1 MVEIMAKE
9 TEKKKAEG
17 AYFITTKELAEAGR
31 DNIPEELISSKHLI
45 YSSPATLAYNSPGA
59 QGFGVKRA
67 GLAIP
72 GSVMLLL
79 APGCCGRNTTI
90 LSELGGYS
98 ERFFYL
104 MMDETDI
111 VTGRH
116 LKKVPQAVE
125 EIYDCLETKPS
136 VVMICLTCVDALL
149 GTDMERICK
158 RAQKAVGIPVLPC
171 YMYALTREGRKPP
184 MVHVRQSIYSLL
196 EPKKKKSTSVNLLGH
211 FAPLEDDSEL
221 YDLLRQLGIKK
232 IREISRCKNYDEYLD
247 MAEANFNL
255 VLDAE
260 ARFAAADMRGND
272 VESTP
277 VILSYLLLG
286 EKKLTW
292 YVQAKCLSEKIKILL
307 DMQGIKAAPYA
318 QIYEDIKK
326 LPEDASIYYDKSAVN
341 TALVSSLP
349 EKVKKIEGVN
359 PTFLFKA
366 KKNPV
371 EVENERNAHIKD
383 GVAVTKFIYWLKSQ
397 IGKTKITEI
406 SAAEQLEQ
414 FRNTQ
419 EHYVEP
425 SFAPIIAYKE
435 HGAIVHYSA
444 TKESDVEL
452 KPESFVLADTGGHYL
467 EGTTDITRTIAL
479 GSLTQE
485 EKEMYTMV
493 LKGHIQ
499 LEMARFLQ
507 GCSGQSLDVLA
518 RTPLWEKGLDYN
530 HGTGHGVGYLLSV
543 HEGPNSFR
551 YRPSVNGRNDCVF
564 EEGMITSDEPGI
576 YLEGKFGIRLEN
588 MIVCQKDME
597 NDYGS
602 FLCFDA
608 LTLVPFERSAII
620 AEELSTKEKEWL
632 NKYHQKVFETIAPYL
647 TEEEAGWLREETQE
661 F

>member
-1 MVEIMAKE
+1 MKRELELLRKKMRETGVDACLIPTSDFHGSEYVGDYFKCREYISGFTGSAGTLVVTLEDAGLWTDGRYFLQAAEQLEGSGITLKKERQPGVPTIEEYLKYTLKRGQTLGFDGRCIMADYAEKLIAQLNAKGIAVRTDIDLAGAVWE
-9 TEKKKAEG
+9 NRPQLSAQPVWPLPVEYAGESSQSKIDRVREFLLEKKAD
-17 AYFITTKELAEAGR
+17 Y
-31 DNIPEELISSKHLI
+31 
-45 YSSPATLAYNSPGA
+45 
-59 QGFGVKRA
+59 
-67 GLAIP
+67 
-72 GSVMLLL
+72 LLL
-79 APGCCGRNTTI
+79 
-90 LSELGGYS
+90 
-98 ERFFYL
+98 
-104 MMDETDI
+104 
-111 VTGRH
+111 
-116 LKKVPQAVE
+116 
-125 EIYDCLETKPS
+125 
-136 VVMICLTCVDALL
+136 
-149 GTDMERICK
+149 
-158 RAQKAVGIPVLPC
+158 
-171 YMYALTREGRKPP
+171 
-184 MVHVRQSIYSLL
+184 
-196 EPKKKKSTSVNLLGH
+196 TS
-211 FAPLEDDSEL
+211 LEDIAW
-221 YDLLRQLGIKK
+221 LL
-232 IREISRCKNYDEYLD
+232 N
-247 MAEANFNL
+247 
-255 VLDAE
+255 
-260 ARFAAADMRGND
+260 MRGND

-286 EKKLTW
+286 EKELTW
-292 YVQAKCLSEKIKILL
+292 YVQEKCLSEKIKILL
-307 DMQGIKAAPYA
+307 DMQGIKVAPYA
-318 QIYEDIKK
+318 QIYEDVKK
-326 LPEDASIYYDKSAVN
+326 LPEDAAVYYDKSAVN

-371 EVENERNAHIKD
+371 EVENERKAHIKD

-414 FRNTQ
+414 FRNAQ

-485 EKEMYTMV
+485 EKEMYTTV

-543 HEGPNSFR
+543 HEGPNNFR
-551 YRPSVNGRNDCVF
+551 FRPPVSKRSDCVL

-597 NDYGS
+597 NSYGS
-602 FLCFDA
+602 FLCFDS
-608 LTLVPFERSAII
+608 LTLVPFDRSAII
-620 AEELSTKEKEWL
+620 AEELNTKEKEWL
-632 NKYHQKVFETIAPYL
+632 NKYHQKVFETISPYL
-647 TEEEAGWLREETQE
+647 TEEEACWLKEETQQ

>member
-1 MVEIMAKE
+1 MKRELELLREKMRETGVDACLIPTSDFHGSEYVGDYFKCREYISGFTGSAGTLVVTLDEAGLWTDGRYFLQAAKQLEGSGIMLRKERQPGVPAIEEYLKRTLKRGETLGFDGRCIMQDSAEKLITQLNAQGVAVRTDINLTGAVWKNRPELSAQPVWPLPVEYAGESSESKIE
-9 TEKKKAEG
+9 RVREFLVEKKAD
-17 AYFITTKELAEAGR
+17 YF
-31 DNIPEELISSKHLI
+31 
-45 YSSPATLAYNSPGA
+45 
-59 QGFGVKRA
+59 
-67 GLAIP
+67 
-72 GSVMLLL
+72 LL
-79 APGCCGRNTTI
+79 
-90 LSELGGYS
+90 
-98 ERFFYL
+98 
-104 MMDETDI
+104 
-111 VTGRH
+111 
-116 LKKVPQAVE
+116 
-125 EIYDCLETKPS
+125 
-136 VVMICLTCVDALL
+136 
-149 GTDMERICK
+149 
-158 RAQKAVGIPVLPC
+158 
-171 YMYALTREGRKPP
+171 
-184 MVHVRQSIYSLL
+184 
-196 EPKKKKSTSVNLLGH
+196 TS
-211 FAPLEDDSEL
+211 LEDIAW
-221 YDLLRQLGIKK
+221 LL
-232 IREISRCKNYDEYLD
+232 N
-247 MAEANFNL
+247 
-255 VLDAE
+255 
-260 ARFAAADMRGND
+260 MRGND

-292 YVQAKCLSEKIKILL
+292 YVQEKCLSEKIKILL
-307 DMQGIKAAPYA
+307 DMQGIKAAPYE
-318 QIYEDIKK
+318 QIYEDVKK

-366 KKNPV
+366 KKNPG

-485 EKEMYTMV
+485 EKEMYTTV

-620 AEELSTKEKEWL
+620 AKELSTKEKEWL

>member
-1 MVEIMAKE
+1 MKRELELLREKMRETGVDACLIPTSDFHGSEYVGDYFKCREYISGFTGSAGTLVITLDEAGLWTDGRYFLQAAKQLEGSGIMLRKERQPGVPAIEEYLKRTLKRGETLGFDGRCIMQDSAEKLITQLNAQGVAVRTDIDLAGAVWKNRPELSAQPVWPLPVEYAGESSQSKIE
-9 TEKKKAEG
+9 RVREFLVEKKAD
-17 AYFITTKELAEAGR
+17 Y
-31 DNIPEELISSKHLI
+31 
-45 YSSPATLAYNSPGA
+45 
-59 QGFGVKRA
+59 
-67 GLAIP
+67 
-72 GSVMLLL
+72 LLL
-79 APGCCGRNTTI
+79 
-90 LSELGGYS
+90 
-98 ERFFYL
+98 
-104 MMDETDI
+104 
-111 VTGRH
+111 
-116 LKKVPQAVE
+116 
-125 EIYDCLETKPS
+125 
-136 VVMICLTCVDALL
+136 
-149 GTDMERICK
+149 
-158 RAQKAVGIPVLPC
+158 
-171 YMYALTREGRKPP
+171 
-184 MVHVRQSIYSLL
+184 
-196 EPKKKKSTSVNLLGH
+196 TS
-211 FAPLEDDSEL
+211 LEDIAW
-221 YDLLRQLGIKK
+221 LL
-232 IREISRCKNYDEYLD
+232 N
-247 MAEANFNL
+247 
-255 VLDAE
+255 
-260 ARFAAADMRGND
+260 MRGND

-286 EKKLTW
+286 KKKLTW
-292 YVQAKCLSEKIKILL
+292 YVQEKCLSEKIKILL

-318 QIYEDIKK
+318 QIYADVKK

-406 SAAEQLEQ
+406 SAAERLEQ
-414 FRNTQ
+414 FRNAQ

-485 EKEMYTMV
+485 EKEMYTTV

>member
-1 MVEIMAKE
+1 MRRELELLREKMRETGVDACLIPTSDFHGSEYVGDYFKCREYISGFTGSAGTLVVTLDEAGLWTDGRYFLQAAKQLEGSGIMLRKERQPGVPAIEEYLKQTLKRGETLGFDGRCIMQDSSEKLITQLNAQGVAVRTDIDLTGAVWKNRPELSAQPVWPLPVEYAGESSESKIKRVRE
-9 TEKKKAEG
+9 FLVEKKAD
-17 AYFITTKELAEAGR
+17 YF
-31 DNIPEELISSKHLI
+31 
-45 YSSPATLAYNSPGA
+45 
-59 QGFGVKRA
+59 
-67 GLAIP
+67 
-72 GSVMLLL
+72 LL
-79 APGCCGRNTTI
+79 
-90 LSELGGYS
+90 
-98 ERFFYL
+98 
-104 MMDETDI
+104 
-111 VTGRH
+111 
-116 LKKVPQAVE
+116 
-125 EIYDCLETKPS
+125 
-136 VVMICLTCVDALL
+136 
-149 GTDMERICK
+149 
-158 RAQKAVGIPVLPC
+158 
-171 YMYALTREGRKPP
+171 
-184 MVHVRQSIYSLL
+184 
-196 EPKKKKSTSVNLLGH
+196 TS
-211 FAPLEDDSEL
+211 LEDIAW
-221 YDLLRQLGIKK
+221 LL
-232 IREISRCKNYDEYLD
+232 N
-247 MAEANFNL
+247 
-255 VLDAE
+255 
-260 ARFAAADMRGND
+260 MRGND
-272 VESTP
+272 VESKP

-292 YVQAKCLSEKIKILL
+292 YVQEKCLSEKIKILL

-318 QIYEDIKK
+318 QIYEDVKK

-479 GSLTQE
+479 GSLTQQ
-485 EKEMYTMV
+485 EKEMYTTV

>member
-1 MVEIMAKE
+1 MKRELELLREKMRETGVDACLIPTSDFHGSEYVGDYFKCREYISGFTGSAGTLVVTLDEAGLWTDGRYFLQAAKQLEGSGIMLRKERQPGVPAIEEYLKQTLKKGETLGFDGRCIMQDSAEKLITQLNAQGVAVRTDIDLTGAVWKNRPELSAQPVWPLPVEYAGESSESKIKRVRE
-9 TEKKKAEG
+9 FLVEKKAD
-17 AYFITTKELAEAGR
+17 YF
-31 DNIPEELISSKHLI
+31 
-45 YSSPATLAYNSPGA
+45 
-59 QGFGVKRA
+59 
-67 GLAIP
+67 
-72 GSVMLLL
+72 LL
-79 APGCCGRNTTI
+79 
-90 LSELGGYS
+90 
-98 ERFFYL
+98 
-104 MMDETDI
+104 
-111 VTGRH
+111 
-116 LKKVPQAVE
+116 
-125 EIYDCLETKPS
+125 
-136 VVMICLTCVDALL
+136 
-149 GTDMERICK
+149 
-158 RAQKAVGIPVLPC
+158 
-171 YMYALTREGRKPP
+171 
-184 MVHVRQSIYSLL
+184 
-196 EPKKKKSTSVNLLGH
+196 TS
-211 FAPLEDDSEL
+211 LEDIAW
-221 YDLLRQLGIKK
+221 LL
-232 IREISRCKNYDEYLD
+232 N
-247 MAEANFNL
+247 
-255 VLDAE
+255 
-260 ARFAAADMRGND
+260 MRGND

-286 EKKLTW
+286 ERKLTW
-292 YVQAKCLSEKIKILL
+292 YVQEKCLSEKIKILL

-318 QIYEDIKK
+318 QIYEDVKK

-452 KPESFVLADTGGHYL
+452 KPENFVLADTGGHYL

-485 EKEMYTMV
+485 EKEMYTTV

>member
-1 MVEIMAKE
+1 MKRELELLREKMRETGVDACLIPTSDFHGSEYVGDYFKCREYISGFTGSAGTLVVTLDEAGLWTDGRYFLQAAKQLEGSGIMLRKERQPGVPAIEEYLKRTLKRGETLGFDGRCIMQDSAEKLITQLNAQGVAVRTDINLTGAVWKNRPELSAQPVWPLPVEYAGESSESKIE
-9 TEKKKAEG
+9 RVREFLVEKKAD
-17 AYFITTKELAEAGR
+17 YF
-31 DNIPEELISSKHLI
+31 
-45 YSSPATLAYNSPGA
+45 
-59 QGFGVKRA
+59 
-67 GLAIP
+67 
-72 GSVMLLL
+72 LL
-79 APGCCGRNTTI
+79 
-90 LSELGGYS
+90 
-98 ERFFYL
+98 
-104 MMDETDI
+104 
-111 VTGRH
+111 
-116 LKKVPQAVE
+116 
-125 EIYDCLETKPS
+125 
-136 VVMICLTCVDALL
+136 
-149 GTDMERICK
+149 
-158 RAQKAVGIPVLPC
+158 
-171 YMYALTREGRKPP
+171 
-184 MVHVRQSIYSLL
+184 
-196 EPKKKKSTSVNLLGH
+196 TS
-211 FAPLEDDSEL
+211 LEDIAW
-221 YDLLRQLGIKK
+221 LL
-232 IREISRCKNYDEYLD
+232 N
-247 MAEANFNL
+247 
-255 VLDAE
+255 
-260 ARFAAADMRGND
+260 MRGND

-307 DMQGIKAAPYA
+307 DMQGIKAAPYE
-318 QIYEDIKK
+318 QIYEDVKK

-485 EKEMYTMV
+485 EKEMYTTV

-620 AEELSTKEKEWL
+620 AKELSTKEKEWL

>member
-1 MVEIMAKE
+1 MKRELELLREKMRETGVDACLIPTSDFHGSEYVGDYFKCREYISGFTGSAGTLVVTLDEAGLWTDGRYFLQAAKQLEGSGIMLRKERQPGVPAIEEYLKQTLKKGETLGFDGRCIMQDSAEKLITQLNAQGVAVRTDIDLTGAVWKNRPELSAQPVWPLPVEYAGESSESKIKRVRE
-9 TEKKKAEG
+9 FLVEKKAD
-17 AYFITTKELAEAGR
+17 YF
-31 DNIPEELISSKHLI
+31 
-45 YSSPATLAYNSPGA
+45 
-59 QGFGVKRA
+59 
-67 GLAIP
+67 
-72 GSVMLLL
+72 LL
-79 APGCCGRNTTI
+79 
-90 LSELGGYS
+90 
-98 ERFFYL
+98 
-104 MMDETDI
+104 
-111 VTGRH
+111 
-116 LKKVPQAVE
+116 
-125 EIYDCLETKPS
+125 
-136 VVMICLTCVDALL
+136 
-149 GTDMERICK
+149 
-158 RAQKAVGIPVLPC
+158 
-171 YMYALTREGRKPP
+171 
-184 MVHVRQSIYSLL
+184 
-196 EPKKKKSTSVNLLGH
+196 TS
-211 FAPLEDDSEL
+211 LEDIAW
-221 YDLLRQLGIKK
+221 LL
-232 IREISRCKNYDEYLD
+232 N
-247 MAEANFNL
+247 
-255 VLDAE
+255 
-260 ARFAAADMRGND
+260 MRGND

-292 YVQAKCLSEKIKILL
+292 YVQEKCLSEKIKILL

-318 QIYEDIKK
+318 QIYEDVKK

-425 SFAPIIAYKE
+425 SFAPII
-435 HGAIVHYSA
+435 
-444 TKESDVEL
+444 
-452 KPESFVLADTGGHYL
+452 GGHYL

-485 EKEMYTMV
+485 EKEMYTTV